1 MIIISMK
8 ITEQITLIEGLGENS
23 NCYLVEG
30 KITILIDTGT
40 ENNYQRIVPHIKKR
54 LDLIINT
61 HCHYDHIGSN
71 NLLKENYS
79 AKLAAHS
86 LDAPSISSADPE
98 YTCSS
103 LFEKPLKE
111 IIVDMILKDNDKI
124 ENTDL
129 EIIHTPGHTEGSI
142 CLYDR
147 KNKIL
152 FSGDTIFAGCGIG
165 RTDLPG
171 GSEKA
176 LLSSLSKI
184 SNLRIDI
191 LLPGHGE
198 PLLENASRYIR
209 AMKKE
214 LI

>member
-1 MIIISMK
+1 ME
-8 ITEQITLIEGLGENS
+8 ITSAITLIEGLAENS
-23 NCYLVEG
+23 NCYLIEG

-40 ENNYQRIVPHIKKR
+40 ESNYQRIASHIKKR

-61 HCHYDHIGSN
+61 HCHYDHIGSDD
-71 NLLKENYS
+71 LLKKKYRS
-79 AKLAAHS
+79 KLAAHI
-86 LDAPSISSADPE
+86 LDAPYISSADSE

-103 LFEKPLKE
+103 LFMKPLKK
-111 IIVDMILKDNDKI
+111 IKIDMILKDMEKI
-124 ENTDL
+124 ENTGL
-129 EIIHTPGHTEGSI
+129 EIIHTPGHTQGCI

-147 KNKIL
+147 KKKIL
-152 FSGDTIFAGCGIG
+152 FSGDTIFAGGGIG

-171 GSEKA
+171 GNEKA
-176 LLSSLSKI
+176 LLSSLVKI
-184 SNLRIDI
+184 SKLDIDI

-209 AMKKE
+209 ALKKE

>member
-1 MIIISMK
+1 MQ
-8 ITEQITLIEGLGENS
+8 ITSAITLIEGHAENS
-23 NCYLVEG
+23 NCYLIEG

-40 ENNYQRIVPHIKKR
+40 ESNYQRIASHIKKR

-71 NLLKENYS
+71 YSLKEKYS
-79 AKLAAHS
+79 SNLAAHE
-86 LDAPSISSADPE
+86 LDAPYISSSDPE

-103 LFEKPLKE
+103 LFGKSLKK
-111 IIVDMILKDNDKI
+111 IIVDIILKDKYKI

-129 EIIHTPGHTEGSI
+129 EIIHTPGHTEGCI

-147 KNKIL
+147 KKKIL
-152 FSGDTIFAGCGIG
+152 FSGDTIFAGGGIG

-171 GSEKA
+171 GSEKV
-176 LLSSLSKI
+176 LLSSLAKI
-184 SNLRIDI
+184 SKLDIDI

-198 PLLENASRYIR
+198 PLLENASMYIR
-209 AMKKE
+209 ALKKE